1 MHLGN
6 LRTALIA
13 WLHARAAPN
22 NRFILRFEDLDFT
35 RVRPTSYESIR
46 RDLEWIGLDWDS
58 EFLQSQ
64 HLERYQNALERLE
77 TYPCTC
83 TRKEIQEVASAP
95 HALEPIYPQTCLHQ
109 PLKANATAATRWKIP
124 NLTIQFQDHI
134 LGTLEQNMPL
144 EVGDL
149 VLKRGDG
156 AFAYHLAV
164 VVDDFEMGI
173 TQVVR
178 GSDLW
183 HSTPRHIALQQTLDY
198 PTPEYWHVPLMTD
211 YHGQRLAKRNG
222 APSVSALRQ
231 SKHAPQTLLADLAR
245 SLGWLDQPQL
255 ELPDL
260 LEWYRSNP
268 PLE

>member
-13 WLHARAAPN
+13 WLHARAIPN
-22 NRFILRFEDLDFT
+22 NHFILRFEDLDFT
-35 RVRPTSYESIR
+35 RVRQTSFESIR
-46 RDLEWIGLDWDS
+46 RDLEWIGLDWDA
-58 EFLQSQ
+58 EFVQSQ

-83 TRKEIQEVASAP
+83 TRKEIQNELQEAASAP
-95 HALEPIYPQTCLHQ
+95 HTPLPTYPQTCLHQ
-109 PLKANATAATRWKIP
+109 PIKANFPAAIRWKIP
-124 NLTIQFQDHI
+124 NQSITFQDHI

-144 EVGDL
+144 EVGDF

-178 GSDLW
+178 GADLLD
-183 HSTPRHIALQQTLDY
+183 STPRHIALQYALGY
-198 PTPEYWHVPLMTD
+198 PTPDYWHVPLMTD
-211 YHGQRLAKRNG
+211 YHG
-222 APSVSALRQ
+222 
-231 SKHAPQTLLADLAR
+231 
-245 SLGWLDQPQL
+245 
-255 ELPDL
+255 E
-260 LEWYRSNP
+260 
-268 PLE
+268 